1 MEAIANGASLKISTK
16 QSVEICR
23 LIRNKSIEKA
33 KAILERVI
41 EKKQAVPY
49 LRYNKE
55 IPHRKGSMMT
65 GRYPIKAS
73 KEILKKIIEK
83 KIVAKNIKEYVIQE
97 YISHELPKASYSKID
112 IKKTPLGEKVIIHT
126 SRPGLVVGK
135 KGSNIQRLNE
145 VLRGK
150 FGMENPQVEIVE
162 IESPNLDAKSV
173 AERIVSSFERFGPK
187 RFKSIGYRA
196 LQDIIDAGA
205 KGAEIVIS
213 GRGVP
218 SSRSK
223 TWRFSAGHLKK
234 SGDISINHIK
244 RSLVVAELKS
254 GSIGIK
260 VNILTPDVI
269 LPDEVKLRDEIEV
282 KVEKR

>member
-1 MEAIANGASLKISTK
+1 M
-16 QSVEICR
+16 
-23 LIRNKSIEKA
+23 
-33 KAILERVI
+33 
-41 EKKQAVPY
+41 
-49 LRYNKE
+49 
-55 IPHRKGSMMT
+55 
-65 GRYPIKAS
+65 
-73 KEILKKIIEK
+73 IEK

-282 KVEKR
+282 KVEPEKNEVKKIKKLRKKKEEDGKKNELKNLEHEALKSRLEGLR